1 MEESKRLDLL
11 RPIPIGLDA
20 PIGRKLLRFKL
31 DLNVIATGSYE
42 EKLAQAGIDLPRG
55 IYFGLVAVV
64 SLVAGYLGS
73 LLGGAL
79 ATFCAIL
86 IAYFMLSCLPGE
98 LAEKR
103 RRKMVPQLPSFLDAM
118 TAALSTGFSIDAA
131 LAQGAQAVPNG
142 FLRDELE
149 NAVHLMR
156 SGMTIDEAFRRTR
169 QRLTGREII
178 SVITAIDLF
187 ASMGGRMLDP
197 FERLGSKMRD
207 QERALERANRDLVQ
221 IKQAF
226 MIIGGLSVLAP
237 LAVFFMQPSYMI
249 TGVADPLGRMILQIA
264 IMVELTCI
272 FVFRRMVN
280 LKV

>member
-1 MEESKRLDLL
+1 MEESKRLELL
-11 RPIPIGLDA
+11 RPIPIGLESSVSKRF
-20 PIGRKLLRFKL
+20 IKFKL
-31 DLNVIATGSYE
+31 DLNLIVTGSYE
-42 EKLAQAGIDLPRG
+42 EKLAQAGLDMPRG
-55 IYFGLVAVV
+55 IYFCFV
-64 SLVAGYLGS
+64 SVISMFGGYLGS
-73 LLGGAL
+73 LLGGIL
-79 ATFCAIL
+79 ACFCTIL
-86 IAYFMLSCLPGE
+86 IAYFMLTCLPSE

-156 SGMTIDEAFRRTR
+156 SGMTIDEAFKRTR

-226 MIIGGLSVLAP
+226 LIIGGLSVLAP
-237 LAVFFMQPSYMI
+237 LAVFLMQPSYMI
-249 TGVADPLGRMILQIA
+249 TGVADPLGRMILQVA